1 LPVTRPSEAE
11 RLPIIDVHA
20 HVTPQRFQRAVLSG
34 SNWFGMTPADGE
46 LGNVRNRWG
55 PERRI
60 EAMDAD
66 QVDIQLLS
74 PTDCFYQ
81 YGREP
86 AITARIAAECNDEVA
101 VMVRDHPKRFMGL
114 GTLPM
119 QDPDRAVAE
128 MERGLRQVGLR
139 GFMIDDHVNGLTYD
153 HELFAPFWAAAE
165 ALDAFIFVHQGAPTS
180 VTYRTQKYFLL
191 NTVGNLVDRTL
202 TYGCLVYGGLMDK
215 HPGLTVCLAH
225 AGGYVPY
232 AIDRMDQG
240 WRMRPESRGQSRDL
254 PSSYLHRF
262 YYDTVTYTDR
272 NLRLLIDTVG
282 VDRVVF
288 GTDWPAPMAV
298 PEPVGRLRS
307 SSVLTDDE
315 RRAILTDNTARIFGA
330 SARRPA

>member
-1 LPVTRPSEAE
+1 MSGAMP
-11 RLPIIDVHA
+11 PIIDVHA

-34 SNWFGMTPADGE
+34 ADWFGMTPADGE

-55 PERRI
+55 PERRL
-60 EAMDAD
+60 EAMDEA

-81 YGREP
+81 YGRDP
-86 AITARIAAECNDEVA
+86 AVTARIAAECNDEVA
-101 VMVRDHPKRFMGL
+101 AMVRDHPTRFMGL

-119 QDPDRAVAE
+119 QDADRAVAE
-128 MERGLRQVGLR
+128 MERGLRQLGLR
-139 GFMIDDHVNGLTYD
+139 GFMIDDHVNGLIYD
-153 HELFAPFWAAAE
+153 HELFEPFWAAAE

-180 VTYRTQKYFLL
+180 VTYRTPKYFLL

-240 WRMRPESRGQSRDL
+240 WRMRPESRGRSRDL
-254 PSSYLHRF
+254 PSSYLRRF

-272 NLRLLIDTVG
+272 NLRWLIDTVG

-298 PEPVGRLRS
+298 PEPVVRLRAS
-307 SSVLTDDE
+307 SALTDQE
-315 RRAILTDNTARIFGA
+315 RRAILTDNTARIFGTKA
-330 SARRPA
+330 ITSV